1 MNRPLCLIL
10 FFIGTI
16 LGPIHQ
22 AYGQNAFISGKI
34 VDQEQRGI
42 EGVNVVTDR
51 NQGTS
56 TDESGRFS
64 LSVAPRDNI
73 RLTISHISYNTVT
86 RVVSAGPSDNLLLN
100 IQLELKSELLQE
112 VEIQEQADDTDY
124 VPSLTI
130 INPEAARLLPTPFGE
145 FNKIL
150 ATLPGVVSNNE
161 LSATY
166 SVRGGNFDENLVYI
180 NDIPIYRPF
189 LVRAGEQEGL
199 SFVNPSLVQNIEFS
213 SGGWAPEYGDKLS
226 SSLNITY
233 KQPTKF
239 AGSAS
244 ISLLGGTAHV
254 EGTSGNK
261 RLTYLAGV
269 RHKSSQYLLNTLETK
284 GEYFPKFTD
293 VQSYLTYNLDPKSD
307 RTQLSMLFG
316 YANNRY
322 LVEPETRETRFG
334 TFSNTFK
341 FLVGFAGQDLLKYQT
356 YQSALRLDHRFSE
369 KFKTSLITSGFY
381 TQEREY
387 FDVEGA
393 YRLCDVDN
401 NPGSANF
408 NECAVTRGLGSNYRS
423 GRNQLDAKI
432 FNLLSRSELQLGDRN
447 QIEFGIGY
455 DRELIEDKLNEY
467 EFTDSA
473 DFVVINTPPIN
484 SSIDLDTYRLT
495 GYLQHNWWLAPNQRI
510 TYGIRFNYWSY
521 NQEFLMSPRFQYA
534 YQTSWRRPVTF
545 TAALG
550 WYQQPPFYR
559 ELRNFSGEINPDIK
573 AQSSF
578 HAILGADYNFKMWD
592 RDFKF
597 VSEFYYKHLED
608 VIPYD
613 VDNVRIRYYGDNIAT
628 AYATGLDLR
637 VSGQFIE
644 GAESWFSLGILKTE
658 EDLTTDEHGYIRR
671 PSDQRV
677 TLGIYFEDHMPNDP
691 SVRVYLNLLYGS
703 GLPFGPPN
711 NLEYRNQFDGS
722 AYNRLDIGFSKLI
735 NLSPENGRGGLKTL
749 WLNAEILNLLGANN
763 TISYTWIKDLH
774 NRQFAVPNN
783 LSQRFFNLKV
793 WVEF

>member
-1 MNRPLCLIL
+1 MKRPFL
-10 FFIGTI
+10 FFIWIIAFSSVGI
-16 LGPIHQ
+16 S
-22 AYGQNAFISGKI
+22 YGQNAFISGKI
-34 VDQEQRGI
+34 TDENQIGI
-42 EGVNVVTDR
+42 AAVNIVSNTGT
-51 NQGTS
+51 GTS
-56 TDESGRFS
+56 TDSLGRFS
-64 LSVAPRDNI
+64 LVITSDMVI
-73 RLTISHISYNTVT
+73 VLTISHISYQTIT
-86 RVVSAGPSDNLLLN
+86 RKITLAPFGNLLLN
-100 IQLELKSELLQE
+100 LKLVPKSTLLNE
-112 VEIQEQADDTDY
+112 VEVQDRSTSGDF
-124 VPSLTI
+124 VPSLTTI
-130 INPEAARLLPTPFGE
+130 SPESAKLLPSPFGE
-145 FNKIL
+145 FNKVL

-166 SVRGGNFDENLVYI
+166 SVRGGNFDENLVYV

-189 LVRAGEQEGL
+189 LIRAGEQEGL
-199 SFVNPSLVQNIEFS
+199 SFINPHLVENIEFS

-226 SSLNITY
+226 SNLNITY
-233 KQPTKF
+233 KKPQQWG
-239 AGSAS
+239 GSAS
-244 ISLLGGTAHV
+244 ISLLGGGMHI
-254 EGTSGNK
+254 EGASKN
-261 RLTYLAGV
+261 RRFTYLAGV
-269 RHKSSQYLLNTLETK
+269 RHKSSQYLLNTLETE

-293 VQSYLTYNLDPKSD
+293 VQSYITYNLDKK
-307 RTQLSMLFG
+307 RNKTELSLLLG

-334 TFSNTFK
+334 TFSQVFR
-341 FLVGFAGQDLLKYQT
+341 FIVGFDGQELLKYRT
-356 YQSALRLDHRFSE
+356 YQSGLRLNHKFSD
-369 KFKTSLITSGFY
+369 KFKTSFIASGFF

-387 FDVEGA
+387 FEVEGA

-401 NPGSANF
+401 NPGSGGF

-423 GRNQLDAKI
+423 GRNLLDAKI
-432 FNLLSRSELQLGDRN
+432 FNFENRSELQLGSNN
-447 QIEFGIGY
+447 QLEFGFGY
-455 DRELIEDKLNEY
+455 ARELIEDVLNEY

-473 DFVVINTPPIN
+473 DFAIINTPPIN
-484 SSIDLDTYRLT
+484 STIDLDTYRLT
-495 GYLQHNWWLAPNQRI
+495 GYLQHNFWFASNHKI
-510 TYGIRFNYWSY
+510 TYGVRVNYWSY
-521 NQEFLMSPRFQYA
+521 NQEFLVSPRFQYA
-534 YQTSWRRPVTF
+534 YQTIWRRPVTF

-573 AQSSF
+573 AQSSI
-578 HAILGADYNFKMWD
+578 HAIIGADYNFKLWQ
-592 RDFKF
+592 RNFKF
-597 VSEFYYKHLED
+597 VSELYYKHLD
-608 VIPYD
+608 NVIPYD

-637 VSGQFIE
+637 VSGAFIK
-644 GAESWFSLGILKTE
+644 GTESWFSLGILKTE
-658 EDLTTDEHGYIRR
+658 EDLSIDEQGYIRR

-711 NLEYRNQFDGS
+711 NLEYRNQFDGR

-735 NLSPENGRGGLKTL
+735 SMQQGKETNRGLKTI
-749 WLNAEILNLLGANN
+749 WLNAEILNLLGARN

-783 LSQRFFNLKV
+783 LSQRFFNIKI

>member
-1 MNRPLCLIL
+1 MNRPFWLVLWITVALGCQANCLL
-10 FFIGTI
+10 
-16 LGPIHQ
+16 
-22 AYGQNAFISGKI
+22 AQNAFISGKI
-34 VDQEQRGI
+34 VDTNQKAI
-42 EGVNVVTDR
+42 EGVNIVT
-51 NQGTS
+51 NGQEGTS
-56 TDESGRFS
+56 TNESGRFS
-64 LSVAPRDNI
+64 LTVRPRDDI
-73 RLTISHISYNTVT
+73 RLTISHVSYRTINRTV
-86 RVVSAGPSDNLLLN
+86 SLEPSENLLLN
-100 IQLELKSELLQE
+100 LTLELKSAQLQE
-112 VEIQEQADDTDY
+112 IEIRDRSVNDY
-124 VPSLTI
+124 VPSLMT

-189 LVRAGEQEGL
+189 LIRAGQQEGL
-199 SFVNPSLVQNIEFS
+199 SFVNPSLVQEVEFS

-233 KQPTKF
+233 KQPKEW

-244 ISLLGGTAHV
+244 LSFLGGQAHV
-254 EGTSGNK
+254 EGITRNQ

-269 RHKSSQYLLNTLETK
+269 RHKSSQYLLNTLETE
-284 GEYFPKFTD
+284 GEYLPRFTD
-293 VQSYLTYNLDPKSD
+293 VQTYLTYNLDPENND
-307 RTQLSMLFG
+307 TELSWLFG

-334 TFSNTFK
+334 TFSQTFK

-356 YQSALRLDHRFSE
+356 YQSALRLDHRFNSN
-369 KFKTSLITSGFY
+369 FKSSFILSGFY
-381 TQEREY
+381 TREREY
-387 FDVEGA
+387 YDVEGA
-393 YRLCDVDN
+393 YRLCDVDS

-408 NECAVTRGLGSNYRS
+408 NECAVIRGLGSNYQS
-423 GRNQLDAKI
+423 GRNLLDAKI
-432 FNLLSRSELQLGDRN
+432 FNFRNRSELQLGNSN
-447 QIEFGIGY
+447 QLEFGIGY
-455 DRELIEDKLNEY
+455 DRELIEDSLNEY

-473 DFVVINTPPIN
+473 DYVVFNTPTIN

-495 GYLQHNWWLAPNQRI
+495 GYLQHNLWLSANQKF
-510 TYGIRFNYWSY
+510 TYGVRLNYWSH
-521 NQEFLMSPRFQYA
+521 NQEFLISPRFQYA
-534 YQTSWRRPVTF
+534 YQTHWRRPVTF
-545 TAALG
+545 TAAFG

-559 ELRNFSGEINPDIK
+559 ELRDFSGEINPDIK
-573 AQSSF
+573 AQSAI
-578 HAILGADYNFKMWD
+578 HAIIGADYNFRLWE
-592 RDFKF
+592 RNFKF
-597 VSEFYYKHLED
+597 VSELYYKDLEN

-613 VDNVRIRYYGDNIAT
+613 VDNVRIRYYGDNIAV
-628 AYATGLDLR
+628 AYAAGLDMR
-637 VSGQFIE
+637 VSGAFIP
-644 GAESWFSLGILKTE
+644 GTESWFSLGILKTE
-658 EDLTTDEHGYIRR
+658 EDLSIDDRGDIRR
-671 PSDQRV
+671 PSDQRI

-711 NLEYRNQFDGS
+711 NLEYRNQFEGD

-735 NLSPENGRGGLKTL
+735 HIKGGEQGRGLKTI
-749 WLNAEILNLLGANN
+749 WLNAEILNLLGAKN
-763 TISYTWIKDLH
+763 TISYTWINDLH